1 MEAKREAELKEAA
14 NRLSDNFMDS
24 FDTYA
29 TAAEA
34 ICFGGKYTEAEYTTI
49 IRLCDVYIAVKDG
62 DMSRAEAVK
71 KQRELLRECDF
82 LL

>member
-1 MEAKREAELKEAA
+1 MEAKRETELKEVA

-24 FDTYA
+24 FDAYA

-34 ICFGGKYTEAEYTTI
+34 ICLGDKYTDAECTII

-71 KQRELLRECDF
+71 KQRELLRGE
-82 LL
+82 